1 MYANNFPQSFQKN
14 AILNKVTVFFIKL
27 YIYHNSIWATMVILD
42 KYNAMFRHKLSLINM
57 IGNKGGGAF
66 LCRNCNIYNV
76 DNVSEKRG
84 AVM

>member
-1 MYANNFPQSFQKN
+1 
-14 AILNKVTVFFIKL
+14 
-27 YIYHNSIWATMVILD
+27 MVILD

-66 LCRNCNIYNV
+66 LGRNCNIYNE

>member
-1 MYANNFPQSFQKN
+1 
-14 AILNKVTVFFIKL
+14 
-27 YIYHNSIWATMVILD
+27 MVILD

-66 LCRNCNIYNV
+66 LGWNCNIYNV

>member
-1 MYANNFPQSFQKN
+1 
-14 AILNKVTVFFIKL
+14 
-27 YIYHNSIWATMVILD
+27 MVILD

-57 IGNKGGGAF
+57 IGNKGWGAF
-66 LCRNCNIYNV
+66 LGRNCNIYNV

>member
-1 MYANNFPQSFQKN
+1 MQTIFPSLFKKMQFKIKSQ
-14 AILNKVTVFFIKL
+14 FFIKL

>member
-1 MYANNFPQSFQKN
+1 MQTIFPSLFKKMQFKIKSQ
-14 AILNKVTVFFIKL
+14 FFIKL

-57 IGNKGGGAF
+57 IGNKGGGGAF

>member
-1 MYANNFPQSFQKN
+1 
-14 AILNKVTVFFIKL
+14 
-27 YIYHNSIWATMVILD
+27 MVILD

-57 IGNKGGGAF
+57 IGNKGGGGAF

>member
-1 MYANNFPQSFQKN
+1 
-14 AILNKVTVFFIKL
+14 
-27 YIYHNSIWATMVILD
+27 MVILD

-57 IGNKGGGAF
+57 IGNKGGAF

>member
-1 MYANNFPQSFQKN
+1 
-14 AILNKVTVFFIKL
+14 
-27 YIYHNSIWATMVILD
+27 MVILD

-57 IGNKGGGAF
+57 IGNKGGGGAF
-66 LCRNCNIYNV
+66 LGRNCNIYNV